1 MSKLT
6 KNFELHEFNCK
17 DGTKVPVEYIN
28 NVTILAKQLQIIRVY
43 RSAEVGEDTP
53 IQIISAYRS
62 EAHNKKVGGAKNSMH
77 LKGKASDI
85 RVKKEYMNHLHLLI
99 NELIDTNEIIAGGI
113 TYYKEKNF
121 IHYDIRGV
129 KTKWK
134 V

>member
-1 MSKLT
+1 MTKLT
-6 KNFELHEFNCK
+6 KNFELHEFDCK

-28 NVTILAKQLQIIRVY
+28 NVTILAKQLQIIRDY
-43 RSAEVGEDTP
+43 LSAEVGEDTP
-53 IQIISAYRS
+53 IQIISGWRS
-62 EAHNKKVGGAKNSMH
+62 EDHNKKVGGAKNSMH

-85 RVKKEYMNHLHLLI
+85 RVKKEYMLHLHLLI